1 MSVFG
6 ETDAP
11 ASTTE
16 PETTEA
22 RSMISLLKA
31 LKNQN
36 ISGDAVMQSKVDDM
50 TALLEII
57 AEELDTV

>member
-50 TALLEII
+50 TACLLYTSDAADE
-57 AEELDTV
+57 

>member
-16 PETTEA
+16 LETTEA

-36 ISGDAVMQSKVDDM
+36 INGDAVMQSKVDDM

-57 AEELDTV
+57 AEELDTP

>member
-16 PETTEA
+16 LETTEA

-50 TALLEII
+50 TALLEIV
-57 AEELDTV
+57 AEELDTA

>member
-16 PETTEA
+16 LETTEA

-57 AEELDTV
+57 AEELDTA

>member
-16 PETTEA
+16 LETTEA

-57 AEELDTV
+57 AEELDTP